1 MVESF
6 RLYAA
11 TLAEDLGSDLAR
23 VDWEANRV
31 QTDSFETETNSL
43 VDKMSFLFQEVEII
57 KKNIIWASWS
67 ALL

>member
-23 VDWEANRV
+23 VDWEATCV

-57 KKNIIWASWS
+57 KKNII
-67 ALL
+67 

>member
-23 VDWEANRV
+23 VDWEGTCV

-57 KKNIIWASWS
+57 
-67 ALL
+67 

>member
-23 VDWEANRV
+23 VDWEATCV

-43 VDKMSFLFQEVEII
+43 VDKMSFLFQEVELI
-57 KKNIIWASWS
+57 
-67 ALL
+67 